1 MKRIFNGSGG
11 RKAALILSLCLIFA
25 LAVGTTVALLKANTT
40 PVTNTFTAAKSK
52 ITIEETTDNGSK
64 SEIRVKNE
72 GTATSYVRVKLV
84 MNWVSE
90 DGKTIS
96 AAPVK
101 IDVEYDK
108 DKWFLGTDGIYYY
121 KTPVGPKDSGNDTTA
136 NLLKAGSPIKQPDDA
151 PDGCHLEVTVLA
163 ESIQAAPSTAVEG
176 AWTAVKVGDNGSL
189 TPAVQAPDVTP

>member
-25 LAVGTTVALLKANTT
+25 LAVGTTVALLVAHTNA
-40 PVTNTFTAAKSK
+40 VTNTFKAAESGTHVDVEDSGNEKTG
-52 ITIEETTDNGSK
+52 IF
-64 SEIRVKNE
+64 VKNE

-96 AAPVK
+96 GEPVN
-101 IDVEYDK
+101 IDVNYDK
-108 DKWFLGTDGIYYY
+108 TSWFEQDGIYYY
-121 KTPVGPKDSGNDTTA
+121 TTPVGPNMTTD
-136 NLLKAGSPIKQPDDA
+136 NLLQANSPITEPTEGK

-163 ESIQAAPSTAVEG
+163 ESIQAAPSQAVTDS
-176 AWTAVKVGDNGSL
+176 WDVDVGSNGYL
-189 TPAVQAPDVTP
+189 TPPTPAP

>member
-25 LAVGTTVALLKANTT
+25 LAVGTTFALLKANTA
-40 PVTNTFTAAKSK
+40 PVTNTFKAATSGTHVDVEDSGNEKTG
-52 ITIEETTDNGSK
+52 IF
-64 SEIRVKNE
+64 VKNE

-84 MNWVSE
+84 MNWVSD

-96 AAPVK
+96 GEPVN
-101 IDVEYDK
+101 IDVNYDT
-108 DKWFLGTDGIYYY
+108 DNWFLKDGIYYY
-121 KTPVGPKDSGNDTTA
+121 RTPVGPKDSGNDTTA

-163 ESIQAAPSTAVEG
+163 ESIQAAPSTAVES
-176 AWTAVKVGDNGSL
+176 AWTAVKVGDDGNL
-189 TPAVQAPDVTP
+189 TPKSAS